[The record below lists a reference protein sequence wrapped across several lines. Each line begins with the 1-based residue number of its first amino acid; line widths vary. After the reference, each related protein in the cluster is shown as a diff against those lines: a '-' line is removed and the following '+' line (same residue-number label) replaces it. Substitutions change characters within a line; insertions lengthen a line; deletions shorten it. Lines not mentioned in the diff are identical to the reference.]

1 MHRLLII
8 LLLLGLATPSA
19 AQPCG
24 DTGVSLQ
31 VLGSGGP
38 ALVANRAGS
47 GVLVWIDGQ
56 ARALVDAGSGAA
68 LRFAD
73 SGARMADLDV
83 LLLTRLHASHTAD
96 LPALVESARHEPR
109 TRPLPIFGPPGNR
122 YTPSTITFVRDLF
135 DGRRGTYRHLGEL
148 ISPLDKSSYKLEPH
162 DVREPPAKLGTPRA
176 ASPIIANI
184 LQNERLRIQ
193 AFNSAQGTMP
203 ATTYRIEAGGKVMV
217 IVAAGVTADASLRQ
231 LAAKADLLV
240 VPDTT
245 PESTGATA
253 GITTI
258 GQLAQD
264 AGVRQLILT
273 NRQSRPESREQELLA
288 SVQKTYKGT
297 IQQAD
302 DLACF
307 RP

>member
-38 ALVANRAGS
+38 ALVANHAGS
-47 GVLVWIDGQ
+47 GVLIWIDGQ
-56 ARALVDAGSGAA
+56 ARALVDAGGGAA

-122 YTPSTITFVRDLF
+122 YGAVPTDTWANSFRRSIKAAISSNRMMYASRRQSSARRVRRRPSSRTFFRMSACGFRPSTVHKAQC
-135 DGRRGTYRHLGEL
+135 RRPPTALRLAT
-148 ISPLDKSSYKLEPH
+148 KSW
-162 DVREPPAKLGTPRA
+162 
-176 ASPIIANI
+176 
-184 LQNERLRIQ
+184 
-193 AFNSAQGTMP
+193 
-203 ATTYRIEAGGKVMV
+203 
-217 IVAAGVTADASLRQ
+217 
-231 LAAKADLLV
+231 
-240 VPDTT
+240 
-245 PESTGATA
+245 
-253 GITTI
+253 
-258 GQLAQD
+258 
-264 AGVRQLILT
+264 
-273 NRQSRPESREQELLA
+273 
-288 SVQKTYKGT
+288 
-297 IQQAD
+297 
-302 DLACF
+302 
-307 RP
+307 